1 MKVLWLSYRI
11 SASVIINALLV
22 FSVDR
27 FNRVT
32 NYHGNIVWYA
42 LKVWTFLTPQLVT
55 VSHYQS
61 RSCSSSIRMRKKKD
75 WRAAKGLP
83 NTVKSQR
90 KIEQF
95 DTSILKIVEPI
106 TENSACLEIPQYQNS
121 RPQLQTYRMKICQTR

>member
-11 SASVIINALLV
+11 SAFVIINALLI
-22 FSVDR
+22 FSIDR
-27 FNRVT
+27 FNRIT
-32 NYHGNIVWYA
+32 NYHGNIVWHWKCKPFLHRNWARYHTIKAGLVAVVYA
-42 LKVWTFLTPQLVT
+42 
-55 VSHYQS
+55 
-61 RSCSSSIRMRKKKD
+61 CAKKKD

-121 RPQLQTYRMKICQTR
+121 RPQLQKYRLKICQTR